1 MTEPDKSTAQGRWDK
16 NINNIMTQKTK
27 INSARVKTVDDAKKP
42 KPMETKKNFGS
53 KKGSRLSSPITK
65 KSINNS

>member
-1 MTEPDKSTAQGRWDK
+1 M
-16 NINNIMTQKTK
+16 NNSMTQKTK